1 MTSLR
6 MERLSL
12 SIWPF
17 VLIAP
22 AETLG
27 SLLIRRTNPTER
39 LGILGFLDVTLAVA
53 AGLLFAAVCLYI
65 ARRLIS
71 RSRSGRRRGVPVAI
85 ALYVI
90 VAILSGLI
98 MVLILVDR
106 GPTGQPVMLTVVYM
120 VSRPVNILILAVVV
134 QQVKDGVA
142 TTRAVDAITR
152 DQLFLARRTNELI
165 EAAEQDLRGDSL
177 RMFASQVARP
187 LRRIVREGSDLDND
201 ALADAIDDFIG
212 SRLRPMAHV
221 LHPVSVRLGLI
232 PAMRSLNT
240 EISVDATPT
249 VARMDADGVLL
260 DDEVR
265 LQLYRWIRSGLPAG
279 GPSRAA
285 LVVRGRDLE
294 VSLHPAASTP
304 IDAVQAAAGLRAL
317 GPGLV
322 AAPLRG
328 QVVQVPPAGS
338 RNGPPSAERVRY
350 RLRDLLTVPLPNRL
364 PLVAMLSLAAAPFQ
378 FVVYR
383 WALSVE
389 TLVPA
394 IMCAIAPIVMAV
406 LLDRLPPPR
415 QSIAGAWRVVG
426 EWIAMAAAAAF
437 ALAAVGSAFA
447 VFPSGPAEW
456 VLTFFRLSYRYAIPG
471 LLVTLT
477 YGLVV
482 ESQRRLRKAEEAL
495 QHEDQR
501 RIEILA
507 ESRQLDRD
515 VAEALHRTVQGR
527 LAAAVV
533 MLRLGQRD
541 EAWAQVIEMS
551 SVEIPWLLERM
562 GDAPANR
569 VLVPDPP
576 IGLTVIQM
584 DDLPFDQSTF
594 GLIARAVGEVA
605 VNARR
610 HGGASTLVV
619 SVVVDKDRCRL
630 ICEDDGSGMKEPIT
644 PGLGT
649 RLLDDT
655 AAAAGGAWRIE
666 RSRRGCRVVLD
677 MPMDTRTT
685 GLASSVV

>member
-1 MTSLR
+1 
-6 MERLSL
+6 MERLAL

-17 VLIAP
+17 ILIAP
-22 AETLG
+22 GEVAG
-27 SLLIRRTNPTER
+27 ALLTRRTNPSER
-39 LGILGFLDVTLAVA
+39 LGVLGHFDVMLAVA
-53 AGLLFAAVCLYI
+53 AGLLCAAACFYV

-71 RSRSGRRRGVPVAI
+71 RSRSARWRSVPAAI
-85 ALYVI
+85 ALYVV
-90 VAILSGLI
+90 VAVLTGLI
-98 MVLILVDR
+98 MVLTLVDR
-106 GPTGQPVMLTVVYM
+106 GPTGQPAILTAVFVIT
-120 VSRPVNILILAVVV
+120 RPVNILILALVV
-134 QQVKDGVA
+134 QQVRDGVA
-142 TTRAVDAITR
+142 TTRAVDSITR
-152 DQLFLARRTNELI
+152 DQLLLAQRANTMI

-187 LRRIVREGSDLDND
+187 LRRIVREGPDLDND
-201 ALADAIDDFIG
+201 ALADAIDDFIA

-232 PAMRSLNT
+232 PAMRSLNP
-240 EISVDATPT
+240 EISVDASPT

-265 LQLYRWIRSGLPAG
+265 LQLYRWIRGGLPAD

-285 LVVRGRDLE
+285 LVIRGRDLE
-294 VSLHPAASTP
+294 VSLHPATSTS
-304 IDAVQAAAGLRAL
+304 IDAVQATAGLRLL
-317 GPGLV
+317 GPGLI

-328 QVVQVPPAGS
+328 QVVQVPIVGS
-338 RNGPPSAERVRY
+338 GHGTPSAGRVRY
-350 RLRDLLTVPLPNRL
+350 RVRDLLTVPLPSRL
-364 PLVAMLSLAAAPFQ
+364 ALVAMLSLASAPYQ
-378 FVVYR
+378 FVLYR
-383 WALSVE
+383 WAPSVE
-389 TLVPA
+389 TLLPTIA
-394 IMCAIAPIVMAV
+394 CAIAPIVMAV

-415 QSIAGAWRVVG
+415 QSIVGAWRVVG
-426 EWIAMAAAAAF
+426 EWIAIAAASAF
-437 ALAAVGSAFA
+437 TLAAVASAFE

-456 VLTFFRLSYRYAIPG
+456 VLTFLRITYRYAIPG

-482 ESQRRLRKAEEAL
+482 ESQRRLRRAEEAL
-495 QHEDQR
+495 QHEDRR
-501 RIEILA
+501 RIAILA
-507 ESRQLDRD
+507 ASRQLDRD

-551 SVEIPWLLERM
+551 TVEIPWLLERM

-569 VLVPDPP
+569 LLVPDPP
-576 IGLTVIQM
+576 IGLTVVQM
-584 DDLPFDQSTF
+584 DDLPVDQSTF

-619 SVVVDKDRCRL
+619 SVVVDKDRCQL
-630 ICEDDGSGMKEPIT
+630 ICEDDGSGIKEPVI

-666 RSRRGCRVVLD
+666 RSHAGCRVVLD
-677 MPMDTRTT
+677 MPMGTT
-685 GLASSVV
+685 ARGLASSVV

>member
-1 MTSLR
+1 M
-6 MERLSL
+6 
-12 SIWPF
+12 
-17 VLIAP
+17 
-22 AETLG
+22 
-27 SLLIRRTNPTER
+27 
-39 LGILGFLDVTLAVA
+39 LAVA
-53 AGLLFAAVCLYI
+53 AGLLCAAACFYV

-71 RSRSGRRRGVPVAI
+71 RSRSARWRSVPAAI
-85 ALYVI
+85 ALYVV
-90 VAILSGLI
+90 VAVLTGLI
-98 MVLILVDR
+98 MVLTLVDR
-106 GPTGQPVMLTVVYM
+106 GPTGQPAILTAVFVIT
-120 VSRPVNILILAVVV
+120 RPVNILILALVV
-134 QQVKDGVA
+134 QQVRDGVA
-142 TTRAVDAITR
+142 TTRAVDSITR
-152 DQLFLARRTNELI
+152 DQLLLAQRANAMI

-187 LRRIVREGSDLDND
+187 LRRIVREGPDLDDD
-201 ALADAIDDFIG
+201 ALADAIDDFIA

-232 PAMRSLNT
+232 PAMRSLNP
-240 EISVDATPT
+240 EISVDASPT

-260 DDEVR
+260 DDDVR
-265 LQLYRWIRSGLPAG
+265 LQLYRWIRGGLPAD

-285 LVVRGRDLE
+285 LVIRGRDLE
-294 VSLHPAASTP
+294 VSLHPATSTS
-304 IDAVQAAAGLRAL
+304 IDAVQATAGLRPL
-317 GPGLV
+317 GPGLI

-328 QVVQVPPAGS
+328 QVVQVPVVGS
-338 RNGPPSAERVRY
+338 RQGTPSAGRVRY
-350 RLRDLLTVPLPNRL
+350 RVRDLLTVPLPSRL
-364 PLVAMLSLAAAPFQ
+364 ALVAMLSLASAPYQ
-378 FVVYR
+378 FVLYR
-383 WALSVE
+383 WAPSVE
-389 TLVPA
+389 TLLPTIA
-394 IMCAIAPIVMAV
+394 CAITPIIMAV

-415 QSIAGAWRVVG
+415 QSIVGAWRVVG
-426 EWIAMAAAAAF
+426 EWIAIAAASAF
-437 ALAAVGSAFA
+437 TLAAVASAFE

-456 VLTFFRLSYRYAIPG
+456 VLTFLRITYRYAIPG

-482 ESQRRLRKAEEAL
+482 ESQRRLRRAEDAL
-495 QHEDQR
+495 QHEDRR
-501 RIEILA
+501 RIALLA
-507 ESRQLDRD
+507 ASRQLDRD

-551 SVEIPWLLERM
+551 TVEIPWLLERM

-569 VLVPDPP
+569 LLVPDPP
-576 IGLTVIQM
+576 IGLTVVQM

-619 SVVVDKDRCRL
+619 SAVVDKDRCQL
-630 ICEDDGSGMKEPIT
+630 ICEDDGSGIKEPVT

-666 RSRRGCRVVLD
+666 RLRKGCRVVLD
-677 MPMDTRTT
+677 MPMDTTAR